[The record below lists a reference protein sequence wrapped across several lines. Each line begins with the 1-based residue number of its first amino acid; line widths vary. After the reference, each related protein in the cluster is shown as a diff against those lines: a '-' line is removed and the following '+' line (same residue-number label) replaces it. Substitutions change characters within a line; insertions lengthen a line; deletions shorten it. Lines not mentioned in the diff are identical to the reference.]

1 MAMSDRWQDAQF
13 AVLGSAMIEPSL
25 VGRLL
30 TETAESDYEGPARAV
45 WKAMRGLYDEG
56 IGVDPVTVCSRLGD
70 THIQFVKQLMEITP
84 TAANFELYLQIVRQQ
99 SRLHGLHEA
108 ALELAGAEDEETAAP
123 IVERMNDL
131 MVDRAG
137 YEVFTMAELLQ
148 DFGNR
153 MEKPVQYLTWPI
165 ASLNDQLYVDK
176 GDLIIFGGEPS
187 AGKTAFAL
195 QCGLHWATKKR
206 VGFFS
211 LETSK
216 EKLTD
221 RALTSM
227 TRISFADIKR
237 HTLSEGAW
245 QDWAEQG
252 ERIAKL
258 QFEVIPAA
266 GFTATDIRSIALSR
280 KYDIIIIDYLQLMK
294 AEGKSRVEQ
303 VTNIS
308 LGIQRLA
315 KSTGITVFALSQ
327 LSRARDEG
335 TPDMSWLR
343 ESGQIEQDA
352 DVILFLTLADKK
364 QKDGNRDLY
373 IGKNKEG
380 TRPAVHL
387 AFDGAHQRFSKLETG
402 GREVV
407 GKYVHDGKQARRENR
422 AKASA
427 EQETILMPNGLPVH
441 F

>member
-1 MAMSDRWQDAQF
+1 MSDRWQDAQF
-13 AVLGSAMIEPSL
+13 AVLGSALLEPSL
-25 VGRLL
+25 VGRAL
-30 TETAESDYEGPARAV
+30 TETSETDYEGPSREV
-45 WKAMRGLYDEG
+45 WKAMRALYDEG
-56 IGVDPVTVCSRLGD
+56 AGVDPVTVCSKIG
-70 THIQFVKQLMEITP
+70 TAHIPFIKQLLEITP
-84 TAANFELYLQIVRQQ
+84 TAANFDLYLKIVRQQ
-99 SRLHGLHEA
+99 SRLHLLHAA
-108 ALELAGAEDEETAAP
+108 ALDLADAEDEETAAP

-137 YEVFTMAELLQ
+137 YEVFTMADLLR
-148 DFGNR
+148 DFGSR
-153 MEKPVQYLTWPI
+153 MEQPVQYLTWPI
-165 ASLNDQLYVDK
+165 SSLDDQLYVDK
-176 GDLIIFGGEPS
+176 GDLIVFGGEPS

-195 QCGLHWATKKR
+195 QCGLHWAKRKR

-227 TRISFADIKR
+227 TQISFADIKR
-237 HTLSEGAW
+237 HTLSDSAW
-245 QDWAEQG
+245 TDWAEQG
-252 ERIAKL
+252 ERLSKL

-266 GFTATDIRSIALSR
+266 GFSATDIRSIALSR
-280 KYDIIIIDYLQLMK
+280 KYDVIIIDYLQLMK

-387 AFDGAHQRFSKLETG
+387 AFDGQHQRFSKLEASG
-402 GREVV
+402 DVV
-407 GKYVHDGKQARRENR
+407 SKYTHDGKKAREKNR
-422 AKASA
+422 AQAA
-427 EQETILMPNGLPVH
+427 AIQQPILMPDGTPVP